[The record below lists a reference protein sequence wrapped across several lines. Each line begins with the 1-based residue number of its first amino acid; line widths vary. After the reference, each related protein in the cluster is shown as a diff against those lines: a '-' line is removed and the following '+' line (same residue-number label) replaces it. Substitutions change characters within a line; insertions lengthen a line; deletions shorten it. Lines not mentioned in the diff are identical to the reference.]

1 MTQAQDMKE
10 EAVSYAQHQAKKSLG
25 ELAELMER
33 TGEDC
38 ARCLEGVSEAQAEFK
53 PVLSDAEGH
62 DEEWSMKEVL
72 EHMLGSSKGINREIT
87 NLAAGKESAP
97 VGQTGV
103 TQKSDRPI
111 GELSEAVGALWVE
124 TGRLVA
130 SLPEDG
136 NLDATWD
143 HPWFGS
149 FNFKEWIA
157 FQRMHA
163 LDHVRQ
169 MEKLKAHSNYP
180 RG

>member
-1 MTQAQDMKE
+1 MTQAQDMRE
-10 EAVSYAQHQAKKSLG
+10 QAVSYAQHQAKKSLA

-38 ARCLEGVSEAQAEFK
+38 ARCLEGVGEAQAEFK
-53 PVLSDAEGH
+53 H
-62 DEEWSMKEVL
+62 DEEWSTKEVL
-72 EHMLGSSKGINREIT
+72 EHMLGSSKEINREIA

-97 VGQTGV
+97 VGQTGL
-103 TQKSDRPI
+103 TRKSDRPI
-111 GELSEAVGALWVE
+111 GELSAALADLWVE

-136 NLDATWD
+136 NMDATWD

-149 FNFKEWIA
+149 LNFKEWIA

-163 LDHVRQ
+163 LDHVQQ
-169 MEKLKAHSNYP
+169 MEKLKAHPDYP
-180 RG
+180 KA

>member
-10 EAVSYAQHQAKKSLG
+10 QAVSYAQHQAKKSLA

-38 ARCLEGVSEAQAEFK
+38 ARSLEGVSEAQAEFK

-72 EHMLGSSKGINREIT
+72 EHMLGSSKSINHEIA

-97 VGQTGV
+97 TGQTGL

-111 GELSEAVGALWVE
+111 GMLSSALADLWIE

-130 SLPEDG
+130 SLPQDG

-163 LDHVRQ
+163 LDHVQQ
-169 MEKLKAHSNYP
+169 MEKLKLHPAYP
-180 RG
+180 RD